1 MADSMSDTHVKLIAC
16 WAGILTSHDL
26 GRIGQIYAPDAVY
39 TDIPMG
45 VKLTGHAEIRRF
57 VSETITAYPDYAM
70 AVHLAVGDDEA
81 GVAEWT
87 MSGTNL
93 GRAWGLTPTGRR
105 MAVRGTCFMRF
116 KNGLIVQQSDYWSL
130 SHLNEQIGPQLPVS

>member
-1 MADSMSDTHVKLIAC
+1 MSDTHVKLISC

-26 GRIGQIYAPDAVY
+26 ERIGQIYAPDVVY

-45 VKLTGHAEIRRF
+45 VKLTGHAEIRGF
-57 VSETITAYPDYAM
+57 VADTITAYPDYKM

-81 GVAEWT
+81 AVAEWT

-93 GRAWGLTPTGRR
+93 GCAWAQTPTGRR
-105 MAVRGTCFMRF
+105 MTVRGSSFMRF
-116 KNGLIVQQSDYWSL
+116 RNGLIVQQNDYWSL
-130 SHLNEQIGPQLPVS
+130 SHLSEQIGPQPSS